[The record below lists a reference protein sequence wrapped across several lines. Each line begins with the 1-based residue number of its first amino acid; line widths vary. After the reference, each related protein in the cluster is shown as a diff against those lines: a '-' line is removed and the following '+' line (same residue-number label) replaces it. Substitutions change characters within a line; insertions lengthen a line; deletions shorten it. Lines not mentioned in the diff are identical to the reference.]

1 MGTENVSVG
10 KKISDMKAL
19 LEVSIAMT
27 AQKNLLSLLTLI
39 MGEVTN
45 LLGAERST
53 LYIYDQDKSE
63 LWSWI
68 AQGDRVGE
76 IRLPVGKGLAGTVA
90 KTKEPLSIEDA
101 YNDPRFNREVDDL
114 TGWRTRNVLIVALL
128 NLKDEVIGVIQVM
141 NKKYGSFT
149 DYDLELLQALASHAA
164 VAIEKQTLYEE
175 NEKFFKSIVKVMAAA
190 VDARDPITAGHS
202 ERVAKYSVNLARA
215 LGYSGDL
222 IRLVE
227 YAALLHD
234 VGKIGVSDL
243 ILCKPDKLTDDEFA
257 KMKSHPLHT
266 LKILSEGYYPR
277 ALRAI
282 PEVAASHHEK
292 IDGSGY
298 PRGLKGDALPQIAR
312 IIAVADIYDAL
323 VSEDRP
329 YKRAVPREKS
339 LAILKE
345 EAQKSHLEAA
355 LVDTF
360 IEKELYQ
367 L

>member
-1 MGTENVSVG
+1 MSTG
-10 KKISDMKAL
+10 KKISDMNVL
-19 LEVSIAMT
+19 LDVAKAMT
-27 AQKNLLSLLTLI
+27 AEKDLHTLLILI
-39 MGEVTN
+39 MDEVTD
-45 LLGAERST
+45 LLGAQRST
-53 LYIYDQDKSE
+53 LYVMDQDRGE

-90 KTKEPLSIEDA
+90 KTKEPLNIEDA
-101 YNDPRFNREVDDL
+101 YSDPRFNREIDDQ
-114 TGWRTRNVLIVALL
+114 TGWRTRNMLIVALL

-141 NKKYGSFT
+141 NKRHGSFT

-190 VDARDPITAGHS
+190 VDARDPVTAGHS
-202 ERVAKYSVNLARA
+202 ERVAKYSVNLARS

-227 YAALLHD
+227 YAALMHD

-243 ILCKPDKLTDDEFA
+243 ILCKPDRLTDEEFA
-257 KMKSHPLHT
+257 KMRAHPLYT

-292 IDGSGY
+292 LDGSGY
-298 PRGLKGDALPQIAR
+298 PRGLKGDALSEVAR

-329 YKRAVPREKS
+329 YKRAVSRERS
-339 LAILKE
+339 LAILRE
-345 EAQKSHLEAA
+345 EAQKSHLEPM

-360 IEKELYQ
+360 IEKELYI

>member
-1 MGTENVSVG
+1 
-10 KKISDMKAL
+10 
-19 LEVSIAMT
+19 
-27 AQKNLLSLLTLI
+27 
-39 MGEVTN
+39 
-45 LLGAERST
+45 
-53 LYIYDQDKSE
+53 
-63 LWSWI
+63 
-68 AQGDRVGE
+68 
-76 IRLPVGKGLAGTVA
+76 
-90 KTKEPLSIEDA
+90 
-101 YNDPRFNREVDDL
+101 
-114 TGWRTRNVLIVALL
+114 
-128 NLKDEVIGVIQVM
+128 
-141 NKKYGSFT
+141 
-149 DYDLELLQALASHAA
+149 
-164 VAIEKQTLYEE
+164 
-175 NEKFFKSIVKVMAAA
+175 
-190 VDARDPITAGHS
+190 
-202 ERVAKYSVNLARA
+202 VAKYSVNLARS

-222 IRLVE
+222 MRLVE

-257 KMKSHPLHT
+257 KMRSHPLHT

-282 PEVAASHHEK
+282 PEVAACHHEK

>member
-1 MGTENVSVG
+1 MGTGSVSVG
-10 KKISDMKAL
+10 KKILDMKAL
-19 LEVSIAMT
+19 LEVSMAMT
-27 AQKNLLSLLTLI
+27 AEKDFLSLLTLI
-39 MGEVTN
+39 MDEVTS

-53 LYIYDQDKSE
+53 LYIMDQDKGE
-63 LWSWI
+63 LRNWI
-68 AQGDRVGE
+68 AQGERVGE

-90 KTKEPLSIEDA
+90 QTKEALNVEDA
-101 YNDPRFNREVDDL
+101 YSDPRFNREIDDQ
-114 TGWRTRNVLIVALL
+114 TGWRTRNVLIVPLL
-128 NLKDEVIGVIQVM
+128 NLKDEVIGVVQVM
-141 NKKYGSFT
+141 NKRYGSFT
-149 DYDLELLQALASHAA
+149 DYDLKLLHALAAHAA

-175 NEKFFKSIVKVMAAA
+175 NEKFFKSVVRIMAAA
-190 VDARDPITAGHS
+190 VDARDPVTAGHS

-243 ILCKPDKLTDDEFA
+243 ILCKPDRLTDDEFE
-257 KMKSHPLHT
+257 KMKAHPLHT

-277 ALRAI
+277 PLRAI
-282 PEVAASHHEK
+282 PEVAASHHERL
-292 IDGSGY
+292 DGTGY
-298 PRGLKGDALPQIAR
+298 PRGLSGDALSQGAR

-329 YKRAVPREKS
+329 YKRAVSREES
-339 LAILKE
+339 LAILRE
-345 EAQKSHLEAA
+345 EAQKFHLEPA
-355 LVDTF
+355 LVDIF
-360 IEKELYQ
+360 IEKDLYI